1 LMRVL
6 SYFSFVFEKGG
17 FNSYSYWD
25 TEYLF
30 LAVFISFSLI
40 LTFILFGVSFYLST
54 KSISFEKG
62 SSYECGF
69 EPFGGA
75 HSIFNIQY
83 FIVGILFMIFDLE
96 VAYLFAWALHLGSLP
111 WFSFWVVIGFLVL
124 LIIGFVYEWKQGA
137 LDWV

>member
-1 LMRVL
+1 MFLYFNVSFIGLKVL
-6 SYFSFVFEKGG
+6 SYFSFLIERG
-17 FNSYSYWD
+17 SLTTYSYWGA
-25 TEYLF
+25 EYLF
-30 LAVFISFSLI
+30 LAFFIAFSFI
-40 LTFILFGVSFYLST
+40 LTIILFIVSFYLST

-96 VAYLFAWALHLGSLP
+96 VAYLFA
-111 WFSFWVVIGFLVL
+111 
-124 LIIGFVYEWKQGA
+124 
-137 LDWV
+137 